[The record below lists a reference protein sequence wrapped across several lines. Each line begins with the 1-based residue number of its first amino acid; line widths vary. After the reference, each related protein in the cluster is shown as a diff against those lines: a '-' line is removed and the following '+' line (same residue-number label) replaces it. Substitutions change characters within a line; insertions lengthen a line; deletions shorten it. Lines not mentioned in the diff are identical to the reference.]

1 MWKRVK
7 TNSNQK
13 SELVLN
19 ADCHRTNKPFM
30 TDPVSTASGSH
41 RLIGLE
47 ELPLKRSTRAQL
59 RVWLDKLKAVC
70 GDRNILRFPSSEAYE
85 AFDQEG
91 IELWKKVRQE
101 LASQYDVFYYS
112 TRLVGLFK
120 YPDAPIVKRIRLG
133 AEYSCWAT
141 WYVDDVGDFNPV
153 KLPIS
158 QETLERLNKWQDVF
172 DDTLD
177 HDYPPDS
184 RFPSEE
190 AAKTWS
196 REGIRLWVQLQ
207 RELGAEYEVLKR
219 IYHQEKTQLMKLDD
233 WIDAFRRQ
241 YQQDDIDN
249 ASQQLL

>member
-1 MWKRVK
+1 
-7 TNSNQK
+7 
-13 SELVLN
+13 
-19 ADCHRTNKPFM
+19 M
-30 TDPVSTASGSH
+30 TDPVSTPSRWH
-41 RLIGLE
+41 QLIGLD
-47 ELPLKRSTRAQL
+47 ELPLDPNTRVQL
-59 RVWLDKLKAVC
+59 EVWLNTLKTVC
-70 GDRNILRFPSSEAYE
+70 GKKNLLRFPTPESYE
-85 AFDQEG
+85 AFDREG

-101 LASQYDVFYYS
+101 LASNYDVFYYS
-112 TRLVGLFK
+112 TRLAGLFK
-120 YPDAPIVKRIRLG
+120 HPDAPMVKRIRLG

-141 WYVDDVGDFNPV
+141 WYVDDVGCFDPV

-190 AAKTWS
+190 VAKIWS

-207 RELGAEYEVLKR
+207 RELSAEYEVLKR

-233 WIDAFRRQ
+233 WINAYREQ

-249 ASQQLL
+249 SSQRLL